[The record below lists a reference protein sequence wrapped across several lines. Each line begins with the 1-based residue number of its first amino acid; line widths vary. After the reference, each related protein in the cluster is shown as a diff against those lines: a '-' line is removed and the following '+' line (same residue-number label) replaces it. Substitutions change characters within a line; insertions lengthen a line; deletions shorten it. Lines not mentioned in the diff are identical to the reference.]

1 MKKDELFK
9 TVIDIVEGYNRVI
22 LGVDTDMPKAP
33 ESKAQILQFHQ
44 WFGQISL
51 ELHKQPQLIMDI
63 SQIML
68 DWLRLHFLPVLPLV
82 RLFRCKELELGVGK

>member
-33 ESKAQILQFHQ
+33 ESKAQILQFPS
-44 WFGQISL
+44 FIESL
-51 ELHKQPQLIMDI
+51 EKGM
-63 SQIML
+63 
-68 DWLRLHFLPVLPLV
+68 
-82 RLFRCKELELGVGK
+82 K